1 MTQEKDPW
9 EDVGITI
16 EIDGREYKG
25 WTFRDC
31 TFVYRGG
38 AVPVFE
44 DCKFVGKSV
53 LEIKDAAA
61 CTLLTLNLF
70 ELALPGVMRQF
81 LKQSDPEELLG
92 RPN

>member
-1 MTQEKDPW
+1 VEKYAKSVPHL
-9 EDVGITI
+9 VATI
-16 EIDGREYKG
+16 GMAQVRP
-25 WTFRDC
+25 
-31 TFVYRGG
+31 GG